1 MKSRA
6 PQLHLEYRFY
16 KQLGHAGRIGFCVR
30 WLENG
35 RFTFCQRSLFDS
47 SKNCQLPIWFSNMG
61 HAKYGCQADSAV
73 EPTCAPTMWRSA
85 TVCQALAVH
94 GGGVPTPLC
103 WRQQLRY
110 FDRQHRRPAK
120 SNIFAHEIV
129 SFHQPTLYWRCLC
142 RGGTPHLDSRRW
154 WYDSSAQV
162 GSVGSDCMLH
172 VTCPVS

>member
-120 SNIFAHEIV
+120 STYSLMKLCLFTSLPCTDAAYVAVAH
-129 SFHQPTLYWRCLC
+129 HTLTVV
-142 RGGTPHLDSRRW
+142 GGGMTAAHRL
-154 WYDSSAQV
+154 AV
-162 GSVGSDCMLH
+162 
-172 VTCPVS
+172 